1 MGLAASPHDPCLFTG
16 RLRADSEKPSY
27 TTATDSPSASIYVG
41 VCVDDF
47 VYFSDD
53 PAVELEFERL
63 LQEEVKTDFMGP
75 VDWFLGTSFDWKTPW
90 RW

>member
-1 MGLAASPHDPCLFTG
+1 V
-16 RLRADSEKPSY
+16 Y
-27 TTATDSPSASIYVG
+27 
-41 VCVDDF
+41 VDDF

-75 VDWFLGTSFDWKTPW
+75 VDWFLGTSFDWKRHGDGELSVHLSQAVPAISQNVIVSTMNPSIPALHPTGPVSQ
-90 RW
+90 